1 MKGAYFMDKRYL
13 EYILAL
19 AETGNMTK
27 AARKLYVS
35 QPTLSQ
41 FLSKQESEIGAPL
54 FKRISGAYVLT
65 PVGEL
70 YAEYAR
76 KVLSLTDTLE
86 KDIQRI
92 SNTSRIKIGTSASRA
107 LQMLTFILVDFCKYY
122 PQVELTLSD
131 GSLRIM
137 SGAISKGEMDVA
149 FVTAPSLE
157 QWKGQSIEL
166 KKEEVVFAV
175 PSSHPYCRQLAPHTP
190 HTLNSSQLITYFG
203 SSPFILQLKGSCI
216 RYLLEDFLADQN
228 FNPIIACNTSNA
240 HSICDMVASNIG
252 SGFIPTGYAI
262 DSPKITCF
270 SLEPKIHRIH
280 SILYRKDL
288 VLGPHHKYLFE
299 LAKNYAEEHWKNL

>member
-1 MKGAYFMDKRYL
+1 MDKRYL

-41 FLSKQESEIGAPL
+41 FLSKQESEIGMPL
-54 FKRISGAYVLT
+54 FKRANGGYVLT
-65 PVGEL
+65 PAGEL

-76 KVLSLTDTLE
+76 KVLALTDTLE
-86 KDIQRI
+86 KDIQRL
-92 SNTSRIKIGTSASRA
+92 SQTSRIKIGTSSSRA
-107 LQMLTFILVDFCKYY
+107 LQMLTSILVDFCKYY
-122 PQVELTLSD
+122 PKVELTLSD

-149 FVTAPSLE
+149 FVTAPSLD
-157 QWKGQSIEL
+157 QWKGQSVAL

-175 PSSHPYCRQLAPHTP
+175 PSVHPYCQQLNPEEP
-190 HTLNSSQLITYFG
+190 HTLNSSQMVTHFA

-216 RYLLEDFLADQN
+216 RYLLEAFLADQN
-228 FNPIIACNTSNA
+228 FNPIIACNTNNA

-252 SGFIPTGYAI
+252 SGFIPLNYAI
-262 DSPKITCF
+262 DSPRITYFC
-270 SLEPKIHRIH
+270 LEPKIYRIH
-280 SILYRKDL
+280 SILYRKDMNI
-288 VLGPHHKYLFE
+288 GPPHKYLFE
-299 LAKNYAEEHWKNL
+299 LAKNYVKEHWDNL